1 MLIFL
6 LVCYAFLSGVVLLL
20 VFANQHHIRNVTV
33 CSDPNVGCEHKACM
47 LLNCIGAGELFDSVL
62 LYICL
67 RKLSSFSEDL
77 KLKKKKKRV
86 TFIILRLILPA
97 SKFENPMAITKPW
110 TAHFLIF
117 PQRKPA
123 IVCLHLEV
131 S

>member
-20 VFANQHHIRNVTV
+20 VFANQNHIRNVAV
-33 CSDPNVGCEHKACM
+33 CSDPNVRCEHKACI
-47 LLNCIGAGELFDSVL
+47 LLNFIGAGELFDSVL

-67 RKLSSFSEDL
+67 RKVSSFSEDL
-77 KLKKKKKRV
+77 KLKKRV

-123 IVCLHLEV
+123 IVRLHLEV